1 MTVNAKAILSLIFT
15 VMTRYQLQISKQM
28 AKRRQQK
35 QMDMM
40 ITASEATHFMQAC
53 STLALASI
61 VQPNHF
67 SNVVFQHIK

>member
-1 MTVNAKAILSLIFT
+1 MTVNAKLTLIFT
-15 VMTRYQLQISKQM
+15 VTTRYQLQISQQM

-40 ITASEATHFMQAC
+40 ITASEANHFMQAC

>member
-1 MTVNAKAILSLIFT
+1 MTVNAKLTLIFT
-15 VMTRYQLQISKQM
+15 VMTRYQLQISQQM

>member
-15 VMTRYQLQISKQM
+15 VITRYQLQISKQM

-40 ITASEATHFMQAC
+40 ITASEDDYFMQAC
-53 STLALASI
+53 NTVA
-61 VQPNHF
+61 F
-67 SNVVFQHIK
+67 K